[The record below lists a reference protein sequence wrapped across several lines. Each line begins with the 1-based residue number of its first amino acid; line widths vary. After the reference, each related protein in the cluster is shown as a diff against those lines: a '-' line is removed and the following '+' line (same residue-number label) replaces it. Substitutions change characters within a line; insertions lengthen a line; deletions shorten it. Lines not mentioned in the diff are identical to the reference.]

1 MMFQNHKELESSSES
16 TAFPMDS
23 TSTCMPTLKE
33 LLAQG
38 GKTLRA
44 VQNSDKETH
53 TPRVKRLHFADEF
66 GGIPELEYQ
75 EMELRTAEVL
85 SPPWSSSQENKS
97 TTVFIP
103 PIEKGQL
110 QCIAEIHGAV
120 PNPVKDSDVEEAS
133 KPLLDVNQKP
143 ALLPLRQVTMEE
155 LRSKFA
161 IWHLKQVKKSGPPKT
176 LPKPSEV
183 LAHSVTSGQSSSLS
197 PQDTPRVSPDR
208 LDWNKDLLK
217 TSTAEVPCC
226 ITDDT
231 SRKERINPVDIF
243 SRPTG
248 GVNKDKPWPPDVQI
262 SDVSPGSITP
272 TNDPNAI
279 EVLEVVFSGPPL
291 PKRLEVSPPDAEYDV
306 PRLLPTCTKPEDN
319 IPALVKE
326 CRTHLVGA
334 HKTIILLKKARQ
346 SYLDRSNLCPYMT
359 QHVVLYP
366 LLVGNGDLDN
376 MVSLIQ
382 QGFEACRLHNT
393 SLDNPNAII
402 AVLKRVLETTLRIK
416 ELLKNYEAVITLKGY
431 VLNHLKVLNKMAD
444 QLSCFG
450 FPMADDSFLPCL
462 STVKK

>member
-1 MMFQNHKELESSSES
+1 MMFQNHKELELSSES

-226 ITDDT
+226 IN
-231 SRKERINPVDIF
+231 R
-243 SRPTG
+243 
-248 GVNKDKPWPPDVQI
+248 
-262 SDVSPGSITP
+262 
-272 TNDPNAI
+272 
-279 EVLEVVFSGPPL
+279 
-291 PKRLEVSPPDAEYDV
+291 
-306 PRLLPTCTKPEDN
+306 
-319 IPALVKE
+319 
-326 CRTHLVGA
+326 
-334 HKTIILLKKARQ
+334 
-346 SYLDRSNLCPYMT
+346 
-359 QHVVLYP
+359 
-366 LLVGNGDLDN
+366 
-376 MVSLIQ
+376 
-382 QGFEACRLHNT
+382 
-393 SLDNPNAII
+393 
-402 AVLKRVLETTLRIK
+402 
-416 ELLKNYEAVITLKGY
+416 
-431 VLNHLKVLNKMAD
+431 
-444 QLSCFG
+444 
-450 FPMADDSFLPCL
+450 
-462 STVKK
+462 